1 MSQTED
7 EEIEETRGEEEIQL
21 ITLFV
26 SVCVCITHKG
36 MESYIYIYVCLLQT
50 CSQASLICQ
59 LQDLICMMELDVP
72 F

>member
-36 MESYIYIYVCLLQT
+36 MEYILRLLQT

>member
-7 EEIEETRGEEEIQL
+7 EEMEETRGEEEIQL

-36 MESYIYIYVCLLQT
+36 MESYIYIYMPTANLLT
-50 CSQASLICQ
+50 SILNMSTPGL
-59 LQDLICMMELDVP
+59 DLHDGT
-72 F
+72 